1 MPEPGHSRGED
12 LTPQGPSL
20 GADPTPTVAPGPA
33 GTRFAEVRWFEALD
47 STNRYLLNEAR
58 RGAPEGLVVVADHQ
72 SAGRG
77 RLGRRWEAP
86 RAANL
91 LVSILLRPR
100 LPVDARHLA
109 SAVVALAAADACQ
122 ALSGVAV
129 EVKWPNDLLVGGR
142 KLAGV
147 LAEADVGAED
157 RSPIVVGIGINVAW
171 PPRPSGDRTDPE
183 TADQT
188 APDAASTL
196 RTEVT
201 DVADT
206 ATSLLRECGQPVDR
220 AQLLERLLVGLE
232 PRVAALDSPG
242 GRSGQAADLQ
252 DRCSTIGAR
261 VRVDTATASFVG
273 TALSVTVQGH
283 LVVDVD
289 HQGPRTVVVGDV
301 IHLRMAPEQGRGPE

>member
-1 MPEPGHSRGED
+1 MPEPSDGR
-12 LTPQGPSL
+12 
-20 GADPTPTVAPGPA
+20 GADPTPGADSTPGVTPGPA

-58 RGAPEGLVVVADHQ
+58 RGAAEGLVVVADHQ

-86 RAANL
+86 PAANL
-91 LVSILLRPR
+91 LVSVLLRPR
-100 LPVDARHLA
+100 LPVAARHLA
-109 SAVVALAAADACQ
+109 SAVVALAASDACE

-129 EVKWPNDLLVGGR
+129 DVKWPNDLLVGDR

-147 LAEADVGAED
+147 LAEADVGPED

-171 PPRPSGDRTDPE
+171 PPRPTSH
-183 TADQT
+183 QT
-188 APDAASTL
+188 AQDDAPPVGKEESPRLGKVASDL
-196 RTEVT
+196 
-201 DVADT
+201 ANS
-206 ATSLLRECGQPVDR
+206 ATSLLRESGRPVDR
-220 AQLLERLLVGLE
+220 ARLLERLLVGLE
-232 PRVAALDSPG
+232 PRVAALGSPG
-242 GRSGQAADLQ
+242 GRKAQAADLQ

-261 VRVDTATASFVG
+261 VRVDTESASFVG
-273 TALSVTVQGH
+273 TAVAVTVEGH

-289 HQGPRTVVVGDV
+289 HEGPRTVVVGDV

>member
-1 MPEPGHSRGED
+1 
-12 LTPQGPSL
+12 
-20 GADPTPTVAPGPA
+20 VAPGPA

>member
-1 MPEPGHSRGED
+1 
-12 LTPQGPSL
+12 
-20 GADPTPTVAPGPA
+20 VAPGPA

-261 VRVDTATASFVG
+261 VRVETATASFVG
-273 TALSVTVQGH
+273 TALSVTVEGH

>member
-1 MPEPGHSRGED
+1 
-12 LTPQGPSL
+12 
-20 GADPTPTVAPGPA
+20 VAPGPA

-273 TALSVTVQGH
+273 TALSVTVEGH